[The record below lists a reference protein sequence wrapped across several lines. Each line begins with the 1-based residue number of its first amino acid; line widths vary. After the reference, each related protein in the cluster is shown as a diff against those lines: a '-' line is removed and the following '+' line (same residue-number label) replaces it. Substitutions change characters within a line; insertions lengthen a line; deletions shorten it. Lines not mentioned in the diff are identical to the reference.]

1 MKIYSLKT
9 SALNKKNIYE
19 ICKLKDTYWKFG
31 IKSQMIF
38 FKKNIKKNDI
48 HNLIYI
54 DNNLIGYTLLRLR
67 KCIISYNQKKLNQK
81 YLLFDT
87 LILKNEY
94 RKRNLS
100 HLLMNLNST
109 VILRMKLFSFL
120 ICNNKLLL
128 FYKKFGWKKLN
139 NKNIK
144 IMDKKFVSNGMIF
157 NENLVKQIK
166 MIQIKNTVFKFY
178 YNK

>member
-1 MKIYSLKT
+1 
-9 SALNKKNIYE
+9 
-19 ICKLKDTYWKFG
+19 
-31 IKSQMIF
+31 
-38 FKKNIKKNDI
+38 
-48 HNLIYI
+48 
-54 DNNLIGYTLLRLR
+54 
-67 KCIISYNQKKLNQK
+67 
-81 YLLFDT
+81 
-87 LILKNEY
+87 
-94 RKRNLS
+94 
-100 HLLMNLNST
+100 MNLNST